1 MRDFLRA
8 AWNWCKRIL
17 LVFLLIVT
25 LGGSAI
31 QAHDQAE
38 RISSLARP
46 YEFDFFGWTLAA
58 WLDKAADANLSVT
71 EYLRPDSDQR
81 LVLDYISAVD
91 AYHAAHGELEAAY
104 GNPDLPDRENTLA
117 ELGVREEQLRV
128 RVDGLRPLAEMVLEA
143 QTTQVLMDYGLG
155 MLDGLLPPV
164 LFSIAPLP
172 SALIVSPRDEIRQ
185 IADINLRLDTD
196 LAAEVEL
203 EQRVENR
210 LDVSA
215 LVVPIGGLGTYPTMV
230 QDTTSLSWLT
240 EVVGHE
246 WVHNYLSLHPLGL
259 RYGES
264 PELRTM
270 NETTASLLGKAIGRE
285 VLRRY
290 YPEFLPPEP
299 PPESQDSEPQEPPE
313 FDFRVE
319 MRETR
324 EHVDELLAGGHIVV
338 AEAYME
344 ARRLFFWENGYLI
357 RRLNQA
363 YFAFHGAYA
372 DQPGGAAGD
381 DPVGS
386 GVRELWSRS
395 ESPAAFLRQIAAMK
409 SVDDL
414 WQALLPAADQGSQ

>member
-8 AWNWCKRIL
+8 AWNWCRRVL
-17 LVFLLIVT
+17 LAILLIVT

-31 QAHDQAE
+31 QAHGRAE
-38 RISSLARP
+38 RIASLARS
-46 YEFDFFGWTLAA
+46 YEFDFLGWTLAA
-58 WLDKAADANLSVT
+58 WLDKAAGANLSVT
-71 EYLRPDSDQR
+71 DYLRLDSDR
-81 LVLDYISAVD
+81 ELVLDYLSAED
-91 AYHAAHGELEAAY
+91 AYRTAHGELEAAY
-104 GNPDLPDRENTLA
+104 GNPDVPDRENSLA
-117 ELGVREEQLRV
+117 ETGTRVKQLQV
-128 RVDGLRPLAEMVLEA
+128 RVDGLRPLAEKVLEA
-143 QTTQVLMDYGLG
+143 QTTQILMDYGLG
-155 MLDGLLPPV
+155 ILDGLLPPV
-164 LFSIAPLP
+164 LFSITPLP

-203 EQRVENR
+203 EQSVENR

-230 QDTTSLSWLT
+230 QDTSSLSWLT

-259 RYGES
+259 RYGET

-270 NETTASLLGKAIGRE
+270 NETTASLLGEAIGRE

-290 YPEFLPPEP
+290 YPEFLPPEV
-299 PPESQDSEPQEPPE
+299 PQESRDTGPQKPPE
-313 FDFRVE
+313 FDFRAE

-324 EHVDELLAGGHIVV
+324 EHVDELLAGGHVVV

-344 ARRLFFWENGYLI
+344 ARRLVFWENGYLI

-395 ESPAAFLRQIAAMK
+395 DTPAAFLRQMAAMK